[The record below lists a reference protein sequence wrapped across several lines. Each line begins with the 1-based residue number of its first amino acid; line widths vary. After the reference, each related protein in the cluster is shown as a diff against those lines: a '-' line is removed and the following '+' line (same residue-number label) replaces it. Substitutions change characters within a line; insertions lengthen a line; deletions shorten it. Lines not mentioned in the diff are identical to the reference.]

1 MSDTFTIQEMHD
13 FKGDYEREIPTYPH
27 VNTEML
33 YENDPKPFHINLA
46 IAELGRVSANG
57 LLYDEY
63 LMAEIEKQLPDA
75 KDGIAGHISEEKVS
89 TDYPMPV
96 VYWVGS
102 KRVGDVLWAKGYIP
116 NSQVREHVKAKIAM
130 GGKIGTSIYGVGV
143 KELTGNKA
151 KKGSWKLR
159 EFALQQLD
167 LAPHDR
173 AALRMSQHPQV
184 ITSEMSQEEGKDMA
198 DETLT
203 VQDVPQA
210 IREQIIAEATLQANA
225 GRVSELETRV
235 SEQETRIA
243 ELMAYGE
250 VVANIRATLGE
261 TDDVSAKVAEM
272 YKTFTTLREMLGSD
286 VSIEVAVREL
296 HSQINEMQAQAV
308 DQAIQSTVEELTDWK
323 VSSDAGKAK
332 LASLRSMFKKSVVAQ
347 MGDKKDKESI
357 AEIAKSVLAG
367 DDFKAIAETVRDSL
381 SGGVAYVG
389 GTSSTQP
396 NWRDLAV
403 TPEGRQALS
412 KKFGGFNS

>member
-13 FKGDYEREIPTYPH
+13 FKGSYERDIPTYPH

-143 KELTGNKA
+143 KELTGNKQ
-151 KKGSWKLR
+151 KNGSWKLR

-173 AALRMSQHPQV
+173 AALKMSQHPQV
-184 ITSEMSQEEGKDMA
+184 ITSEMSNQEGKDMA
-198 DETLT
+198 EEIT
-203 VQDVPQA
+203 VQDVPQPV
-210 IREQIIAEATLQANA
+210 REQIVAEATLQANVE
-225 GRVSELETRV
+225 RVTELETRV
-235 SEQETRIA
+235 SEQNARIA

-272 YKTFTTLREMLGSD
+272 YKTITALREMLGSE

-296 HSQINEMQAQAV
+296 HSQVDAMQAQAV
-308 DQAIQSTVEELTDWK
+308 DQAIQDSVEELTDWK
-323 VSSDAGKAK
+323 VTSDAGKAK
-332 LASLRSMFKKSVVAQ
+332 LASLRSMFKKSVIAQ

-357 AEIAKSVLAG
+357 AEIAKTVLAG

-389 GTSSTQP
+389 GTASTQP
-396 NWRDLAV
+396 NWRDMAV